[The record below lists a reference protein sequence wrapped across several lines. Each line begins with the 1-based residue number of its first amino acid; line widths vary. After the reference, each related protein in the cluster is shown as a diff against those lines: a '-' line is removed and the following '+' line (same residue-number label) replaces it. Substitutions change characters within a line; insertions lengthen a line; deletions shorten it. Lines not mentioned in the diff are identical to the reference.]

1 MADSLLRYYWNVE
14 RVLAPGLRYSQESYE
29 GALRE
34 LVTPSTVWL
43 DIGCGHQVLP
53 EWRFKA
59 ERELVNLASY
69 VAGIDVDS
77 NSTGRHRTISSIWA
91 GDAQNLPFPND
102 SFTLIT
108 ANMVVEHLENPHRV
122 FAEIHRVLVPGG
134 SFLFHTPNVNGYIT
148 AVNKYL
154 PDRIKKLAAKVLNGR
169 DPDDVYPTF
178 YRCNSEE
185 SIIYAASVTGLEV
198 ERVLHIPSTATFV
211 KILPIAAVE
220 LLWIRATML
229 QSLARCRTNIIGL
242 LHKLPR
248 QDE

>member
-1 MADSLLRYYWNVE
+1 MADSLLRYYWSFE
-14 RVLAPGLRYSQESYE
+14 RVLAPGLRYSQEFYE
-29 GALRE
+29 ESLRE
-34 LVTPSTVWL
+34 LITPSTVWL

-53 EWRFKA
+53 EWRFNA
-59 ERELVNLASY
+59 ENELVNLASF

-77 NSTGRHRTISSIWA
+77 NSTAKHRTIKSIWM
-91 GDAQNLPFPND
+91 GDVQNLPFPDD

-108 ANMVVEHLENPHRV
+108 ANMVVEHLANPQRM
-122 FAEIHRVLVPGG
+122 FTEIHRVLVPGG
-134 SFLFHTPNVNGYIT
+134 TFLFHTPNVNGYIT

-178 YRCNSEE
+178 YRCNTEE
-185 SIIYAASVTGLEV
+185 SIIHAASVSGLEV

-242 LHKLPR
+242 LHKVP
-248 QDE
+248 QQVE